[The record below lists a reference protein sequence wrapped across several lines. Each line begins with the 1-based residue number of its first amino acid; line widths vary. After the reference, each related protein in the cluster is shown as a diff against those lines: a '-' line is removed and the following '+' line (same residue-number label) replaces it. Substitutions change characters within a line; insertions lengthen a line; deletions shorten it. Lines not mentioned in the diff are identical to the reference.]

1 MPRATAC
8 RKDASLIQL
17 SGNSTH
23 SGEPLGPQVI
33 HNGPQ
38 VRRATRCVCPNCC
51 HGLLVADLL
60 APECPRTIGIAELHT
75 ACPCSSQSGLGALAD
90 QARFQFGN
98 EAICVSR
105 KRVYG
110 VNRCFYSRG
119 DRGVTC

>member
-1 MPRATAC
+1 MPRGTTRCQNAP
-8 RKDASLIQL
+8 LVQL

-23 SGEPLGPQVI
+23 AGEPLSLQLI
-33 HNGPQ
+33 HDGPQ
-38 VRRATRCVCPNCC
+38 VRRALLCVRLDRS

-60 APECPRTIGIAELHT
+60 APECPRTIGIAELHA

-110 VNRCFYSRG
+110 VNRCFYSR

>member
-1 MPRATAC
+1 MPRPTTRCQDAT
-8 RKDASLIQL
+8 LVPL
-17 SGNSTH
+17 SGDGANA
-23 SGEPLGPQVI
+23 GEPLGSQVI
-33 HNGPQ
+33 YNGPQ
-38 VRRATRCVCPNCC
+38 VRRTLLCV
-51 HGLLVADLL
+51 HFDGSYGLLVADLL

-110 VNRCFYSRG
+110 VNRCFYSR